1 MGDPTLAL
9 RRRVEEGARRLEAV
23 DKRRTYLMSRAF
35 SPLVRGHALSFA
47 VVAALFIT
55 SSCALWDRTGIGSDL
70 KLAPKIREAMETA
83 ISAVKPALVRIHV
96 VQVQYYGGRAV
107 KYEASGSGVIISED
121 GYVITNHHVAGKAK
135 EIVCTLS
142 NKEEVEAERV
152 GTDPLTD
159 ITVLKLPSGGDKQYP
174 FARFG
179 DSSKLNVG
187 DRVLAMGS
195 PLDLSQSVT
204 LGIASNTE
212 LVMLDSSYRSQLTV
226 EGERVGSIVLWIGH
240 DAEIY
245 PGNSGGPLVNLAGEI
260 IGINEIRMGLGGAI
274 PSNIARDVS
283 GELIENGKVTRSWT
297 GLEIQPTLKS
307 SEDKKG
313 ALVAGTIEDSPADK
327 AGFESGDILLSF
339 AGQEIDVR
347 YPEQLPRFIQLTSAI
362 PVGREVEAIVRRD
375 GEEKR
380 LMLVTEERQR
390 AQEDTHELKR
400 WGITARDI
408 SLIDSKEL
416 QRENRNGVIVYNTRP
431 GGPCDEAKP
440 AIRGDDVIT
449 AVNGEPVTNVA
460 DLLKITDE
468 INEGQDEPVPVN
480 VSFERKTEEYL
491 TVVKVG
497 IKELQQSALEVRKA
511 WLPVA
516 TQVLTRDMA
525 EALGIQDRTG
535 VRVTQV
541 YPGTEAE
548 EIGLQVGDLIVEL
561 DGEPIRTSYQED
573 YEVFP
578 TMVRQYKIGSEVE
591 LTVLRGDD
599 ERKIKVKLPVSQRLE
614 REMKKYR
621 DDRFEFTV
629 RNVAFLDKVRAKW
642 EPDVQGVLVHEVVKG
657 GWAALGNLAV
667 DDLIKEVDG
676 QPVTDV
682 DSMKEIMEKIAEREP
697 EHVLFH
703 VLRGIHNMFIELE
716 PDWESEVRNGS

>member
-1 MGDPTLAL
+1 
-9 RRRVEEGARRLEAV
+9 
-23 DKRRTYLMSRAF
+23 MSRAF
-35 SPLVRGHALSFA
+35 SSLVRGPALSFA
-47 VVAALFIT
+47 VVAALLMT
-55 SSCALWDRTGIGSDL
+55 SSCAMWDRTGIGSDL
-70 KLAPKIREAMETA
+70 KLTPEIREAIETA

-96 VQVQYYGGRAV
+96 VQVQYSRGRAV

-121 GYVITNHHVAGKAK
+121 GYVITNHHVAGKAT

-159 ITVLKLPSGGDKQYP
+159 ITVLKLPSDDNKRYP

-179 DSSKLNVG
+179 DSSKLKVG

-195 PLDLSQSVT
+195 PLNLSQSVT

-240 DAEIY
+240 DAQIY
-245 PGNSGGPLVNLAGEI
+245 PGNSGGPLVNLAGKI

-274 PSNIARDVS
+274 PSNIARNVS
-283 GELIENGKVTRSWT
+283 EELIENGKVTRSST
-297 GLEIQPTLKS
+297 GLEIQPILKS

-313 ALVAGTIEDSPADK
+313 ALVAGTSEDSPADK
-327 AGFESGDILLSF
+327 AGFEPGDILLRF
-339 AGQEIDVR
+339 AGQDINVR
-347 YPEQLPRFIQLTSAI
+347 YPEQLPRFIQLASAI
-362 PVGREVEAIVRRD
+362 PVGSEVEAIVRRD
-375 GEEKR
+375 GEKKR
-380 LMLVTEERQR
+380 LRLVTEERQR
-390 AQEDTHELKR
+390 AREDTHELKR

-408 SLIDSKEL
+408 SLLDSKEL
-416 QRENRNGVIVYNTRP
+416 QREDRNGVIVYNARP
-431 GGPCDEAKP
+431 GGPCNEAKP
-440 AIRGDDVIT
+440 AIRSRDVIT
-449 AVNGEPVTNVA
+449 EVKGEPVNNVA

-468 INEGQDEPVPVN
+468 ITEGQDEPVPVN
-480 VSFERKTEEYL
+480 VSFERKTEKYM

-525 EALGIQDRTG
+525 EALGIEDRTG

-561 DGEPIRTSYQED
+561 DGEAIPASYQED

-578 TMVRQYKIGSEVE
+578 TMVRQYKVGSEVE
-591 LTVLRGDD
+591 LTVLRGD
-599 ERKIKVKLPVSQRLE
+599 EESKIKVELPVSQRLE

-621 DDRFEFTV
+621 NDRFEFTV

-642 EPDVQGVLVHEVVKG
+642 EPDVQGVLAHEVVKG

-667 DDLIKEVDG
+667 GDLVKEVDG

-682 DSMKEIMEKIAEREP
+682 DSVEEIMEKIAEREP

-716 PDWESEVRNGS
+716 PDWESEVQSGS